1 MKRMTSFTMIIA
13 LVLSMLVLTACGKS
27 EFGLSENTERKMTI
41 TAENADKDALFMVG
55 SLEVADG
62 EQIAITSNLTKGSV
76 RVEIIGTPEEQS
88 IDQIPDM
95 NAEATLTAD
104 LKSTDSV
111 SGTVEAG
118 TYMLKATCLKK
129 ATGTVLVEVSPV
141 S

>member
-27 EFGLSENTERKMTI
+27 EFGLSENTEKKMTI
-41 TAENADKDALFMVG
+41 TAENADKDAFFMVG

-76 RVEIIGTPEEQS
+76 RVEIVGTPEEQS

-111 SGTVEAG
+111 SGTVETG
-118 TYMLKATCLKK
+118 TYMLKATCLEK
-129 ATGTVLVEVSPV
+129 ATGTVLVEVTPV

>member
-1 MKRMTSFTMIIA
+1 
-13 LVLSMLVLTACGKS
+13 
-27 EFGLSENTERKMTI
+27 MTI
-41 TAENADKDALFMVG
+41 TAENADKDSFFMVG

-62 EQIAITSNLTKGSV
+62 EQIAITSSLTKGSV
-76 RVEIIGTPEEQS
+76 RVEIVGTPEEQS

-111 SGTVEAG
+111 SGTVETG
-118 TYMLKATCLKK
+118 TYMLKATCLEK
-129 ATGTVLVEVSPV
+129 ATGTVLVEVTPV

>member
-27 EFGLSENTERKMTI
+27 EFGVSENTEKKMTI
-41 TAENADKDALFMVG
+41 TAENADKDAFFMVG

-76 RVEIIGTPEEQS
+76 RVEIVGTPEEQS

-111 SGTVEAG
+111 SGTVETG
-118 TYMLKATCLKK
+118 TYMLKATCLEK
-129 ATGTVLVEVSPV
+129 ATGTVLVEVTPV

>member
-27 EFGLSENTERKMTI
+27 EFGLSENTEKKMTI
-41 TAENADKDALFMVG
+41 TAENADKDAFFMVG

-76 RVEIIGTPEEQS
+76 RVEIVGTPEEQS

-95 NAEATLTAD
+95 NAEATLAAD
-104 LKSTDSV
+104 LKGTDSV

-118 TYMLKATCLKK
+118 TYMLKATCLEK

>member
-27 EFGLSENTERKMTI
+27 EFGLSENTEKKMTI

-111 SGTVEAG
+111 SGTVAAG
-118 TYMLKATCLKK
+118 TYMLKATCLEK
-129 ATGTVLVEVSPV
+129 ATGTVLVEVTPV

>member
-27 EFGLSENTERKMTI
+27 EFGVSENTEKKMTI
-41 TAENADKDALFMVG
+41 TAENADKDAFFMVG

-62 EQIAITSNLTKGSV
+62 EQIAITSSLTKGSV
-76 RVEIIGTPEEQS
+76 RVEIVGTSEEQS

-111 SGTVEAG
+111 SGTVAAG
-118 TYMLKATCLKK
+118 TYMLKATCLEK
-129 ATGTVLVEVSPV
+129 ATGTVLVEVTPV

>member
-27 EFGLSENTERKMTI
+27 EFGVSENTEKKMTI
-41 TAENADKDALFMVG
+41 TAENADKDSFFMVG

-76 RVEIIGTPEEQS
+76 RVEIVGTPEEQS

-118 TYMLKATCLKK
+118 TYMLKATCLEK
-129 ATGTVLVEVSPV
+129 ATGTVLVEVTPV

>member
-1 MKRMTSFTMIIA
+1 
-13 LVLSMLVLTACGKS
+13 MLVLTACGKS
-27 EFGLSENTERKMTI
+27 EFGVSENTEKKMTI
-41 TAENADKDALFMVG
+41 TAENADKDAFFMVG

-62 EQIAITSNLTKGSV
+62 EPIAITSNLTKGSV
-76 RVEIIGTPEEQS
+76 RVEIVGTPEEQS

-118 TYMLKATCLKK
+118 TYMLKATCLEK